1 MKVYFQKEGPIAR
14 ITLNRP
20 EKLHALDPEMLEL
33 LGRFM
38 EELEQDF
45 ETRVVLLEATGER
58 AFCAG
63 ADINAWSGLSP
74 VQMWATWIR
83 QGHQVF
89 DRIAA
94 ARQPVIAVISGL
106 AFGGGLEL
114 ALAAD
119 LRLASTD
126 SSFAMPEVKIAT
138 VPGWTGTSRLSE
150 VIGVARAKQMILS
163 GAAVTAEVAE
173 RWGLVN
179 DVLPKSELTDRA
191 IALAEQISMNAPLA
205 VQTAKQ
211 IIGKSPGA
219 VLEALASA
227 MNAFTADA
235 QEGRTAFREKRTPK
249 FQGN

>member
-1 MKVYFQKEGPIAR
+1 MKVYFQKERSIAR
-14 ITLNRP
+14 IALNRP
-20 EKLHALDPEMLEL
+20 EKLHALDPEMLDL
-33 LGRFM
+33 LGNFV

-45 ETRVVLLEATGER
+45 ETRVVLLEATGDR

-83 QGHQVF
+83 KGHQVF
-89 DRIAA
+89 ERIAA
-94 ARQPVIAVISGL
+94 TRQPVIAVISGL

-126 SSFAMPEVKIAT
+126 SFFAMPEVKIAT

-150 VIGVARAKQMILS
+150 IIGVARAKQMILS
-163 GAAVTAEVAE
+163 GSPINAEIAE

-179 DVLPKSELTDRA
+179 EVLPKPELTERA
-191 IALAEQISMNAPLA
+191 VALAEQISMNAPLA

-219 VLEALASA
+219 VLEALAGA

-235 QEGRTAFREKRTPK
+235 QEGQTAFREKRAPK